1 MRPVEAEAIEQVAPG
16 WDQWHCKAYD
26 SRTGKT
32 YRGECFVRASDS
44 NIAKQVAKRGFQIIG
59 IKGRLRI
66 TASKY
71 FPWLDLRIQSYVGI
85 ASD

>member
-1 MRPVEAEAIEQVAPG
+1 MTNREPEIPG

-44 NIAKQVAKRGFQIIG
+44 NIAKQVAKVSFQMIG

-66 TASKY
+66 TAFKY
-71 FPWLDLRIQSYVGI
+71 FPWLDNRIQSYVGI
-85 ASD
+85 ASN